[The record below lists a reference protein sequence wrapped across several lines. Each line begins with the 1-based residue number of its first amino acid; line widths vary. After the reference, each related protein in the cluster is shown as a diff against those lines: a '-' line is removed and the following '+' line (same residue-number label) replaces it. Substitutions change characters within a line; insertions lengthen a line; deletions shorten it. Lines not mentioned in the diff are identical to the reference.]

1 MNQTIQETIKDTDE
15 PVTVKGFRSASG
27 ETPNLGLPIVSGTD
41 VYSPLTDWNQSMEK
55 IDSAVG
61 LVELMG
67 SVNKIEIEKIKADN
81 TRQDA
86 ELDAIRQVD
95 GTQTEWLIDQQG
107 SINKLKVSNDT
118 IEKDIIEQNALIKNL
133 TNRVLEVE
141 DKLDPDSG
149 EVAAEIEAN
158 TAKIEANTALISD
171 LTNRVVETEDK
182 LDPDSGEVA
191 AKIEANTAEIRDH
204 WQGDETVQ
212 PNGIL
217 NNAKLTRG
225 FASLSGRGG
234 LPIVKT
240 VPRTSPDLI
249 IATIPIDELYPPAGT
264 PTGRPNLFLIEIFFK
279 VNGPVPNLGE
289 MYGSTVVDE
298 NKLPAIITTKDL
310 ASATN
315 VTIPF
320 SVNLDGKNIKIRS
333 QNNSE
338 IDAVC
343 IRLQAL
349 SFLQS

>member
-95 GTQTEWLIDQQG
+95 ETQTEWLVDQQG

-133 TNRVLEVE
+133 TNRVLDVE

-149 EVAAEIEAN
+149 EVTAEIEAN
-158 TAKIEANTALISD
+158 TALIR
-171 LTNRVVETEDK
+171 N
-182 LDPDSGEVA
+182 
-191 AKIEANTAEIRDH
+191 H
-204 WQGDETVQ
+204 WQGSETVE
-212 PNGIL
+212 PSGIL
-217 NNAKLTRG
+217 NNAELTRA
-225 FASLSGRGG
+225 FSLLSGYGG
-234 LPIVKT
+234 LPIIKKV
-240 VPRTSPDLI
+240 VQPSSGPVILR
-249 IATIPIDELYPPAGT
+249 IPNNDLYPPVGIT
-264 PTGRPNLFLIEIFFK
+264 TGVPNLVLIEIFFTR
-279 VNGPVPNLGE
+279 NDLGTNQGE
-289 MYGSTVVDE
+289 MYGAMVV
-298 NKLPAIITTKDL
+298 NRNRLPATITTRDL
-310 ASATN
+310 ANTTN
-315 VTIPF
+315 VTNTF
-320 SVNLDGKNIKIRS
+320 SVDLGG
-333 QNNSE
+333 NSIGITAQTKYE
-338 IDAVC
+338 TDAIYFRV
-343 IRLQAL
+343 QVL

>member
-67 SVNKIEIEKIKADN
+67 SVNKIEIEKIKGDN

-95 GTQTEWLIDQQG
+95 ETQTERLVDQQG

-118 IEKDIIEQNALIKNL
+118 IEKDIIEQNSLIKNL

-158 TAKIEANTALISD
+158 TALIS
-171 LTNRVVETEDK
+171 N
-182 LDPDSGEVA
+182 
-191 AKIEANTAEIRDH
+191 H
-204 WQGDETVQ
+204 WLGDETVE

-217 NNAKLTRG
+217 NNFELTRG
-225 FASLSGRGG
+225 FSLLSGAGS
-234 LPIVKT
+234 LPIIKRV
-240 VPRTSPDLI
+240 VQPSSGPVVLRVQNND
-249 IATIPIDELYPPAGT
+249 LYPPVGIT
-264 PTGRPNLFLIEIFFK
+264 TGLPNLVLIEIFFTR
-279 VNGPVPNLGE
+279 NDLGSNHGE
-289 MYGSTVVDE
+289 MYGAMVV
-298 NKLPAIITTKDL
+298 NRNNLPAKIITRDL
-310 ASATN
+310 ANTTN
-315 VTIPF
+315 VTNIF
-320 SVNLDGKNIKIRS
+320 SVNLGGNSIDITA
-333 QNNSE
+333 QNKYE
-338 IDAVC
+338 TDA
-343 IRLQAL
+343 IYFRLQVL
-349 SFLQS
+349 NFLQS

>member
-15 PVTVKGFRSASG
+15 PVTVKGFRSASD

-95 GTQTEWLIDQQG
+95 ETQTEWLVDQQG

-149 EVAAEIEAN
+149 EVTAEIEAN
-158 TAKIEANTALISD
+158 TAL
-171 LTNRVVETEDK
+171 
-182 LDPDSGEVA
+182 
-191 AKIEANTAEIRDH
+191 IRDH
-204 WQGDETVQ
+204 WLGDETVE

-217 NNAKLTRG
+217 NNYELTRA
-225 FASLSGRGG
+225 FSLLSGAGS
-234 LPIVKT
+234 LPIIKRV
-240 VPRTSPDLI
+240 VQPSSGPV
-249 IATIPIDELYPPAGT
+249 TIRIPNNDLYPPVGIT
-264 PTGRPNLFLIEIFFK
+264 TGLPNLVLIEIFFK
-279 VNGPVPNLGE
+279 RNDLGANLGE
-289 MYGSTVVDE
+289 MYGAMVV
-298 NKLPAIITTKDL
+298 NRNRLPATITARDL
-310 ASATN
+310 ANTTN
-315 VTIPF
+315 VTNAF
-320 SVNLDGKNIKIRS
+320 SANLGG
-333 QNNSE
+333 NS
-338 IDAVC
+338 IDITAQTKYETDAIYFRV
-343 IRLQAL
+343 QVL

>member
-95 GTQTEWLIDQQG
+95 ETQTEWLVGQQG

-118 IEKDIIEQNALIKNL
+118 IEKDIIEQNSLIKNL

-149 EVAAEIEAN
+149 EVTAEIEAN

-171 LTNRVVETEDK
+171 LTNRVVEVEDK
-182 LDPDSGEVA
+182 LGPDSGEVA
-191 AKIEANTAEIRDH
+191 AKIEANTASIRDH
-204 WQGDETVQ
+204 WQGDETLE

-217 NNAKLTRG
+217 NNAELTRG
-225 FASLSGRGG
+225 FSLLSGTGS
-234 LPIVKT
+234 LPILKRV
-240 VPRTSPDLI
+240 VQPDSDKVIFRL
-249 IATIPIDELYPPAGT
+249 PNKDLYPPGGIT
-264 PTGRPNLFLIEIFFK
+264 TGRPNFVLIEIFFTR
-279 VNGPVPNLGE
+279 NDLGGNLGE
-289 MYGSTVVDE
+289 MYGGMVV
-298 NKLPAIITTKDL
+298 NKDHSPVRITTRDL
-310 ASATN
+310 ANTTN
-315 VTIPF
+315 VTNTFTVSLASDFIH
-320 SVNLDGKNIKIRS
+320 VTA
-333 QNNSE
+333 QNRFDT
-338 IDAVC
+338 DAIYFRVQV
-343 IRLQAL
+343 LE
-349 SFLQS
+349 FTEP

>member
-86 ELDAIRQVD
+86 ELDAIRKVD
-95 GTQTEWLIDQQG
+95 ETQTEWLVDQQG

-118 IEKDIIEQNALIKNL
+118 IEKDIIEQNSLIKNL

-149 EVAAEIEAN
+149 EVA
-158 TAKIEANTALISD
+158 TKIEANTALI
-171 LTNRVVETEDK
+171 
-182 LDPDSGEVA
+182 
-191 AKIEANTAEIRDH
+191 RDH
-204 WQGDETVQ
+204 WLGDETTE

-217 NNAKLTRG
+217 NNYELTRA
-225 FASLSGRGG
+225 FSLLSGAGS
-234 LPIVKT
+234 LPIIKRV
-240 VPRTSPDLI
+240 VPTSSGHVTLR
-249 IATIPIDELYPPAGT
+249 IPNNELYPPVGIT
-264 PTGRPNLFLIEIFFK
+264 TGLPNIVLIEIFFK
-279 VNGPVPNLGE
+279 IKGLGGPLGE
-289 MYGSTVVDE
+289 MYGAIVAHK
-298 NKLPAIITTKDL
+298 NGLPATLVARDL
-310 ASATN
+310 ANASNLNT
-315 VTIPF
+315 TF
-320 SVNLDGKNIKIRS
+320 SVDLGANNISVTGQPNVDTDGIYFRVQVINF
-333 QNNSE
+333 E
-338 IDAVC
+338 
-343 IRLQAL
+343 
-349 SFLQS
+349 

>member
-86 ELDAIRQVD
+86 ELDAIRQAD
-95 GTQTEWLIDQQG
+95 ETQTEWLVDQQG

-158 TAKIEANTALISD
+158 TAEIEANTALIR
-171 LTNRVVETEDK
+171 N
-182 LDPDSGEVA
+182 
-191 AKIEANTAEIRDH
+191 H
-204 WQGDETVQ
+204 WQGNETVE

-217 NNAKLTRG
+217 NNYELTRA
-225 FASLSGRGG
+225 FSLLSGSGG
-234 LPIVKT
+234 LPIVKAVT
-240 VPRTSPDLI
+240 RQSPDQI
-249 IATIPIDELYPPAGT
+249 VAYIQTAELYPPVGT

-279 VNGPVPNLGE
+279 INNRVSNLGE
-289 MYGSTVVDE
+289 MYGAMVV
-298 NKLPAIITTKDL
+298 NINRLPAVITTKDL
-310 ASATN
+310 ANATN
-315 VTIPF
+315 YTVPF
-320 SVNLDGKNIKIRS
+320 SVDLEGNKIKIETR
-333 QNNSE
+333 NELE

-343 IRLQAL
+343 FRIQAL
-349 SFLQS
+349 SFA

>member
-95 GTQTEWLIDQQG
+95 ETQTEWLVDQQG

-133 TNRVLEVE
+133 TNRVLDVE

-149 EVAAEIEAN
+149 EVTAEIEAN
-158 TAKIEANTALISD
+158 TALIR
-171 LTNRVVETEDK
+171 N
-182 LDPDSGEVA
+182 
-191 AKIEANTAEIRDH
+191 H
-204 WQGDETVQ
+204 WQGSETVE
-212 PNGIL
+212 PSGIL
-217 NNAKLTRG
+217 NNAELTRA
-225 FASLSGRGG
+225 FSLLSGYGG
-234 LPIVKT
+234 VPIIKMLLRPVPNAT
-240 VPRTSPDLI
+240 VI
-249 IATIPIDELYPPAGT
+249 TIPNTELYPPAGIT
-264 PTGRPNLFLIEIFFK
+264 TGKPNRLLIEIFFK
-279 VNGPVPNLGE
+279 RNDLGENLGE
-289 MYGSTVVDE
+289 MYGSMVVKKSSS
-298 NKLPAIITTKDL
+298 NPIITTRDL
-310 ASATN
+310 ANTTN
-315 VTIPF
+315 VTNTF
-320 SVNLDGKNIKIRS
+320 SVDMGSDYIDITAQTNI
-333 QNNSE
+333 E
-338 IDAVC
+338 TDAIYCRV
-343 IRLQAL
+343 QAL
-349 SFLQS
+349 NFA

>member
-86 ELDAIRQVD
+86 ELDAIRRVD
-95 GTQTEWLIDQQG
+95 ETQTEWLVDQQG

-133 TNRVLEVE
+133 TNRVLDVE

-158 TAKIEANTALISD
+158 TELIR
-171 LTNRVVETEDK
+171 N
-182 LDPDSGEVA
+182 
-191 AKIEANTAEIRDH
+191 H
-204 WQGDETVQ
+204 WQGNETVE
-212 PNGIL
+212 PSGIL
-217 NNAKLTRG
+217 NNAELTRA
-225 FASLSGRGG
+225 FSLLSGTGS
-234 LPIVKT
+234 LPIIKRV
-240 VPRTSPDLI
+240 VQPSSGPVILH
-249 IATIPIDELYPPAGT
+249 IPNNDLYPPVGIT
-264 PTGRPNLFLIEIFFK
+264 TGLPNLVLIEIFFTR
-279 VNGPVPNLGE
+279 NDLGRNLGE
-289 MYGSTVVDE
+289 MYGAMVV
-298 NKLPAIITTKDL
+298 NRNSLPATIITRDL
-310 ASATN
+310 ANTTN
-315 VTIPF
+315 VTNTF
-320 SVNLDGKNIKIRS
+320 SVNLGGNNIDITA
-333 QNNSE
+333 QNKYE
-338 IDAVC
+338 TDAIYFRV
-343 IRLQAL
+343 QVL

>member
-1 MNQTIQETIKDTDE
+1 MNQTIQEAIKDTDE

-95 GTQTEWLIDQQG
+95 ETQTEWLVDQQG

-118 IEKDIIEQNALIKNL
+118 IEKDIIEQNSLIKNL

-149 EVAAEIEAN
+149 EVAAKIEAN
-158 TAKIEANTALISD
+158 TAKIRSN
-171 LTNRVVETEDK
+171 
-182 LDPDSGEVA
+182 
-191 AKIEANTAEIRDH
+191 
-204 WQGDETVQ
+204 WMGDETVE
-212 PNGIL
+212 PSGIL
-217 NNAKLTRG
+217 NNYELTRA
-225 FASLSGRGG
+225 FSLLSGAGS
-234 LPIVKT
+234 LPIIKRV
-240 VPRTSPDLI
+240 VQPASAPVILR
-249 IATIPIDELYPPAGT
+249 IPNNDLYPPVGIT
-264 PTGRPNLFLIEIFFK
+264 TGVPNLVLIEIFFRR
-279 VNGPVPNLGE
+279 NDLGTNLGE
-289 MYGSTVVDE
+289 MYGAMVV
-298 NKLPAIITTKDL
+298 NRNRLPATITTRDL
-310 ASATN
+310 ANTTN
-315 VTIPF
+315 VTNIF
-320 SVNLDGKNIKIRS
+320 SVNLGGNSIDITA
-333 QNNSE
+333 QNKYE
-338 IDAVC
+338 TDA
-343 IRLQAL
+343 IYFRLQVL

>member
-95 GTQTEWLIDQQG
+95 ETQTEWLVDQQG

-158 TAKIEANTALISD
+158 TAL
-171 LTNRVVETEDK
+171 
-182 LDPDSGEVA
+182 
-191 AKIEANTAEIRDH
+191 IRDH
-204 WQGDETVQ
+204 WQGNETVE
-212 PNGIL
+212 PSGIL
-217 NNAKLTRG
+217 NNAELTRA
-225 FASLSGRGG
+225 FSLLSGTGS
-234 LPIVKT
+234 LPIIKRVVQPSSGPVVLR
-240 VPRTSPDLI
+240 VPN
-249 IATIPIDELYPPAGT
+249 IDLYPPVGIT
-264 PTGRPNLFLIEIFFK
+264 TGLPNLVLIEIFFK
-279 VNGPVPNLGE
+279 RNDLGTNLGE
-289 MYGSTVVDE
+289 MYGAMVV
-298 NKLPAIITTKDL
+298 NRNSLPATITTRDL
-310 ASATN
+310 ANTTN
-315 VTIPF
+315 VANIF
-320 SVNLDGKNIKIRS
+320 SVNLGG
-333 QNNSE
+333 NS
-338 IDAVC
+338 IDITAQTKYETDA
-343 IRLQAL
+343 IYFRLQVL

>member
-67 SVNKIEIEKIKADN
+67 SVNKVEIEKIKADN

-95 GTQTEWLIDQQG
+95 ETQTEWLVDQQG

-158 TAKIEANTALISD
+158 TALIR
-171 LTNRVVETEDK
+171 N
-182 LDPDSGEVA
+182 
-191 AKIEANTAEIRDH
+191 H
-204 WQGDETVQ
+204 WQGDETVE
-212 PNGIL
+212 PRGIL
-217 NNAKLTRG
+217 NNAELTRA
-225 FASLSGRGG
+225 FSLLSGAGS
-234 LPIVKT
+234 LPIIKKV
-240 VPRTSPDLI
+240 VQPSSGPVVLR
-249 IATIPIDELYPPAGT
+249 IPNNDLYPPVGIT
-264 PTGRPNLFLIEIFFK
+264 TGRPNLVLVEIFFK
-279 VNGPVPNLGE
+279 RNDLGTNYGE
-289 MYGSTVVDE
+289 MYGAMVV
-298 NKLPAIITTKDL
+298 NRNHLPATITTRDL
-310 ASATN
+310 SNPTTVTN
-315 VTIPF
+315 TF
-320 SVNLDGKNIKIRS
+320 SVNLGG
-333 QNNSE
+333 NS
-338 IDAVC
+338 IDMTAQSKYETDT
-343 IRLQAL
+343 IYFRLQVL

>member
-95 GTQTEWLIDQQG
+95 ETQTEWLVDQQG

-158 TAKIEANTALISD
+158 TALIR
-171 LTNRVVETEDK
+171 N
-182 LDPDSGEVA
+182 
-191 AKIEANTAEIRDH
+191 H
-204 WQGDETVQ
+204 WQGNETVE

-217 NNAKLTRG
+217 NNYELTRA
-225 FASLSGRGG
+225 FSLLSGSGG
-234 LPIVKT
+234 LPIIKRV
-240 VPRTSPDLI
+240 VQPASGPVVLR
-249 IATIPIDELYPPAGT
+249 IPNNDLYPPVGIT
-264 PTGRPNLFLIEIFFK
+264 TGVPNLVLIEIFFK
-279 VNGPVPNLGE
+279 RNDLGTNLGE
-289 MYGSTVVDE
+289 MYGAMVV
-298 NKLPAIITTKDL
+298 NRNNLPATITTRDL
-310 ASATN
+310 SNTTHVTN
-315 VTIPF
+315 IF
-320 SVNLDGKNIKIRS
+320 SVNLGGNRIDITA
-333 QNNSE
+333 QNKYE
-338 IDAVC
+338 TDA
-343 IRLQAL
+343 IYFRLQVL

>member
-95 GTQTEWLIDQQG
+95 ETQTEWLVDQQG

-149 EVAAEIEAN
+149 EVAA
-158 TAKIEANTALISD
+158 
-171 LTNRVVETEDK
+171 
-182 LDPDSGEVA
+182 
-191 AKIEANTAEIRDH
+191 KIEANTAEIGANTALIRNH
-204 WQGDETVQ
+204 WQGNETVESS
-212 PNGIL
+212 GIL
-217 NNAKLTRG
+217 NNAELTRS
-225 FASLSGRGG
+225 FSLLSGTGS
-234 LPIVKT
+234 LPIIKKVVQPSSSPAILR
-240 VPRTSPDLI
+240 VPN
-249 IATIPIDELYPPAGT
+249 IDLYPPVGIT
-264 PTGRPNLFLIEIFFK
+264 TGLPNLVLIEIFFK
-279 VNGPVPNLGE
+279 RNDLGTNLGE
-289 MYGSTVVDE
+289 MYGAMVV
-298 NKLPAIITTKDL
+298 NRNRLPATITTRDL
-310 ASATN
+310 ANTVN
-315 VTIPF
+315 VTNIF
-320 SVNLDGKNIKIRS
+320 SVNLGG
-333 QNNSE
+333 NS
-338 IDAVC
+338 IDITAQTKYETDA
-343 IRLQAL
+343 IYFRLQVL

>member
-133 TNRVLEVE
+133 TNRVLDVE
-141 DKLDPDSG
+141 
-149 EVAAEIEAN
+149 N
-158 TAKIEANTALISD
+158 
-171 LTNRVVETEDK
+171 K

-191 AKIEANTAEIRDH
+191 AKIEANTAKIRSN
-204 WQGDETVQ
+204 WMGDETVE
-212 PNGIL
+212 PSGIL
-217 NNAKLTRG
+217 NNYELTRA
-225 FASLSGRGG
+225 FSLLSGAGS
-234 LPIVKT
+234 LPIIKRV
-240 VPRTSPDLI
+240 VQPASGPVILR
-249 IATIPIDELYPPAGT
+249 IPNNDLYPPVGIT
-264 PTGRPNLFLIEIFFK
+264 TGVPNLVLIEIFFRR
-279 VNGPVPNLGE
+279 NDLGTNLGE
-289 MYGSTVVDE
+289 MYGAMVV
-298 NKLPAIITTKDL
+298 NRNRLPATITTRDL
-310 ASATN
+310 ANTTN
-315 VTIPF
+315 VTNIF
-320 SVNLDGKNIKIRS
+320 SVNLGSNSIDITA
-333 QNNSE
+333 QNKYE
-338 IDAVC
+338 TDA
-343 IRLQAL
+343 IYFRLQVL

>member
-1 MNQTIQETIKDTDE
+1 MNQTIQETIKDKDE

-41 VYSPLTDWNQSMEK
+41 VYRPLTDWNQSMEK

-95 GTQTEWLIDQQG
+95 KTQTEWLVDQQG

-158 TAKIEANTALISD
+158 TALIR
-171 LTNRVVETEDK
+171 N
-182 LDPDSGEVA
+182 
-191 AKIEANTAEIRDH
+191 H
-204 WQGDETVQ
+204 WQGDETVE
-212 PNGIL
+212 PSGIL
-217 NNAKLTRG
+217 NNAELTRA
-225 FASLSGRGG
+225 FSLLSGAGS
-234 LPIVKT
+234 LPIIKRV
-240 VPRTSPDLI
+240 VQPSSGPVVLR
-249 IATIPIDELYPPAGT
+249 IPNNDLYPPIGIT
-264 PTGRPNLFLIEIFFK
+264 TGRPNLVLIEIFFK
-279 VNGPVPNLGE
+279 RNDLGGNLGE
-289 MYGSTVVDE
+289 MYGAMVV
-298 NKLPAIITTKDL
+298 NRNSSHNHHKR
-310 ASATN
+310 
-315 VTIPF
+315 F
-320 SVNLDGKNIKIRS
+320 S
-333 QNNSE
+333 
-338 IDAVC
+338 
-343 IRLQAL
+343 
-349 SFLQS
+349 

>member
-86 ELDAIRQVD
+86 ELDAIRKVD
-95 GTQTEWLIDQQG
+95 ETQTEWLVNQQG

-118 IEKDIIEQNALIKNL
+118 IEEDIIEQNALIKNL

-141 DKLDPDSG
+141 DKLDPDGG
-149 EVAAEIEAN
+149 EVATEIEANTAEIEAN
-158 TAKIEANTALISD
+158 TALIR
-171 LTNRVVETEDK
+171 N
-182 LDPDSGEVA
+182 
-191 AKIEANTAEIRDH
+191 H
-204 WQGDETVQ
+204 WQGDETVE

-217 NNAKLTRG
+217 NNAELTRA
-225 FASLSGRGG
+225 FSLLSGAGS
-234 LPIVKT
+234 LPIIKRVIQPASGP
-240 VPRTSPDLI
+240 VVLR
-249 IATIPIDELYPPAGT
+249 IPNADLYPPVGITAGV
-264 PTGRPNLFLIEIFFK
+264 PNLVLIEIFFK
-279 VNGPVPNLGE
+279 RNDLGGNLGE
-289 MYGSTVVDE
+289 MYGAMVV
-298 NKLPAIITTKDL
+298 NRNRLPATITTRDL
-310 ASATN
+310 ANTTN
-315 VTIPF
+315 VTNTF
-320 SVNLDGKNIKIRS
+320 SVDLGG
-333 QNNSE
+333 NSIGITAQTKYE
-338 IDAVC
+338 TDAIYFRV
-343 IRLQAL
+343 QVL

>member
-95 GTQTEWLIDQQG
+95 ETQTEWLVDQQG

-149 EVAAEIEAN
+149 EVAA
-158 TAKIEANTALISD
+158 KIEANTAS
-171 LTNRVVETEDK
+171 
-182 LDPDSGEVA
+182 
-191 AKIEANTAEIRDH
+191 IRSH
-204 WQGDETVQ
+204 WQGDETVA
-212 PNGIL
+212 PSGIL
-217 NNAKLTRG
+217 NNAELTRA
-225 FASLSGRGG
+225 FSLLSGAGS
-234 LPIVKT
+234 LPIIKRV
-240 VPRTSPDLI
+240 VQPSSGPVILR
-249 IATIPIDELYPPAGT
+249 IPNNDLYPPVGIT
-264 PTGRPNLFLIEIFFK
+264 TGLPNLVLIEIFYK
-279 VNGPVPNLGE
+279 RNDLGVNMGE
-289 MYGSTVVDE
+289 MYGAMVV
-298 NKLPAIITTKDL
+298 NRNHLPATIITRDL
-310 ASATN
+310 ANTTN
-315 VTIPF
+315 VTNAF
-320 SVNLDGKNIKIRS
+320 SVDLGG
-333 QNNSE
+333 NSIGITAQTKYE
-338 IDAVC
+338 TNAIYF
-343 IRLQAL
+343 RLQVI

>member
-67 SVNKIEIEKIKADN
+67 SVNKIEIEKIKGDN

-95 GTQTEWLIDQQG
+95 ETQTERLVDQQG

-118 IEKDIIEQNALIKNL
+118 IEKDIIEQNSLIKNL

-158 TAKIEANTALISD
+158 TALIS
-171 LTNRVVETEDK
+171 N
-182 LDPDSGEVA
+182 
-191 AKIEANTAEIRDH
+191 H
-204 WQGDETVQ
+204 WLGDETVE

-217 NNAKLTRG
+217 NNFELTRG
-225 FASLSGRGG
+225 FSLLSGAGS
-234 LPIVKT
+234 LPIIKRV
-240 VPRTSPDLI
+240 VQPSSGPVVLRVQNND
-249 IATIPIDELYPPAGT
+249 LYPPVSIT
-264 PTGRPNLFLIEIFFK
+264 TGLPNLVLIEIFFTR
-279 VNGPVPNLGE
+279 NDLGCNHGE
-289 MYGSTVVDE
+289 MYGAMVV
-298 NKLPAIITTKDL
+298 NRNNLPAKIITRDL
-310 ASATN
+310 ANTTN
-315 VTIPF
+315 VTNIF
-320 SVNLDGKNIKIRS
+320 SVNLGGNSIDITA
-333 QNNSE
+333 QNKYE
-338 IDAVC
+338 TDA
-343 IRLQAL
+343 IYFRLQVL
-349 SFLQS
+349 NFLQS

>member
-95 GTQTEWLIDQQG
+95 ETQTEWLVDQQG

-149 EVAAEIEAN
+149 EIVAEIEAN
-158 TAKIEANTALISD
+158 TAL
-171 LTNRVVETEDK
+171 
-182 LDPDSGEVA
+182 
-191 AKIEANTAEIRDH
+191 IRDH
-204 WQGDETVQ
+204 WLGDETVE
-212 PNGIL
+212 PSGIL
-217 NNAKLTRG
+217 NNAELTRA
-225 FASLSGRGG
+225 FSLLSGTGG
-234 LPIVKT
+234 LPIVKAVT
-240 VPRTSPDLI
+240 RQSPDRI
-249 IATIPIDELYPPAGT
+249 VAYIQTAELYPPVGT

-279 VNGPVPNLGE
+279 INGRGGNLGE
-289 MYGSTVVDE
+289 MYGSIVV
-298 NKLPAIITTKDL
+298 NKNRLPAVITTKDL
-310 ASATN
+310 ANATN
-315 VTIPF
+315 YTVPF
-320 SVNLDGKNIKIRS
+320 SVNLEGNKIKIEA
-333 QNNSE
+333 QNELE

-343 IRLQAL
+343 FRIQAL
-349 SFLQS
+349 SFA

>member
-1 MNQTIQETIKDTDE
+1 MNQTIQETIKGTDE

-81 TRQDA
+81 TRQDE

-95 GTQTEWLIDQQG
+95 ETQTEWLVDQQG

-158 TAKIEANTALISD
+158 TAL
-171 LTNRVVETEDK
+171 
-182 LDPDSGEVA
+182 
-191 AKIEANTAEIRDH
+191 IRDH
-204 WQGDETVQ
+204 WLGDETVE

-217 NNAKLTRG
+217 NNYELTRA
-225 FASLSGRGG
+225 FSLLSGAGS
-234 LPIVKT
+234 LPIIKRV
-240 VPRTSPDLI
+240 VQPSSGPVVLR
-249 IATIPIDELYPPAGT
+249 IPNNDLYPPVGIT
-264 PTGRPNLFLIEIFFK
+264 TGRPNLVLIEIFFTR
-279 VNGPVPNLGE
+279 NDLGRNLGE
-289 MYGSTVVDE
+289 MYGAMVV
-298 NKLPAIITTKDL
+298 NRNSLPATIITRDL
-310 ASATN
+310 ANTTN
-315 VTIPF
+315 VTNTF
-320 SVNLDGKNIKIRS
+320 SANLGGNSIDITA
-333 QNNSE
+333 QNKYE
-338 IDAVC
+338 TEAIYFRV
-343 IRLQAL
+343 QVL

>member
-1 MNQTIQETIKDTDE
+1 MNQTIQETIKDTDD

-67 SVNKIEIEKIKADN
+67 SVNKVEIEKIKADN

-95 GTQTEWLIDQQG
+95 ETQTEWLVDQQG

-149 EVAAEIEAN
+149 EVAAEI
-158 TAKIEANTALISD
+158 KANTALIS
-171 LTNRVVETEDK
+171 N
-182 LDPDSGEVA
+182 
-191 AKIEANTAEIRDH
+191 H
-204 WQGDETVQ
+204 WRGNETVE
-212 PNGIL
+212 PSGIL
-217 NNAKLTRG
+217 NNAELTRA
-225 FASLSGRGG
+225 FSLLSGTGG
-234 LPIVKT
+234 LPIIKRVVQPPSSPVVLR
-240 VPRTSPDLI
+240 VPNSD
-249 IATIPIDELYPPAGT
+249 LYPPVGIT
-264 PTGRPNLFLIEIFFK
+264 TGRPNLVLIEIFFTR
-279 VNGPVPNLGE
+279 NDLGPNLGE
-289 MYGSTVVDE
+289 MYGSMVV
-298 NKLPAIITTKDL
+298 NRNSLPATITARDL
-310 ASATN
+310 ASSGNGTN
-315 VTIPF
+315 TF
-320 SVNLDGKNIKIRS
+320 SVDLGSNNINIAAQSKF
-333 QNNSE
+333 E
-338 IDAVC
+338 TDA
-343 IRLQAL
+343 IYFRLQVL

>member
-95 GTQTEWLIDQQG
+95 ETQTEWLVDQQG

-133 TNRVLEVE
+133 TNRVLDVE

-149 EVAAEIEAN
+149 EIVAEIEAN
-158 TAKIEANTALISD
+158 TAL
-171 LTNRVVETEDK
+171 
-182 LDPDSGEVA
+182 
-191 AKIEANTAEIRDH
+191 IRDH
-204 WQGDETVQ
+204 WLGDETVE
-212 PNGIL
+212 PSGIL
-217 NNAKLTRG
+217 NNAELTRA
-225 FASLSGRGG
+225 FSLLSGTGS
-234 LPIVKT
+234 LPIIKRVVQPSSGPVVLR
-240 VPRTSPDLI
+240 VPNLD
-249 IATIPIDELYPPAGT
+249 LYPPVGIT
-264 PTGRPNLFLIEIFFK
+264 TGLPNLVLIEIFFK
-279 VNGPVPNLGE
+279 RNDLGTNLGE
-289 MYGSTVVDE
+289 MYGAMVV
-298 NKLPAIITTKDL
+298 NRNRLPATITTRDL
-310 ASATN
+310 ANTAN
-315 VTIPF
+315 VTNIF
-320 SVNLDGKNIKIRS
+320 SVNLGG
-333 QNNSE
+333 NS
-338 IDAVC
+338 IDITAQTKYETDA
-343 IRLQAL
+343 IYFRLQVL

>member
-86 ELDAIRQVD
+86 ELDAIRQAD
-95 GTQTEWLIDQQG
+95 ETQTEWLVDQQG

-149 EVAAEIEAN
+149 EVAA
-158 TAKIEANTALISD
+158 
-171 LTNRVVETEDK
+171 
-182 LDPDSGEVA
+182 
-191 AKIEANTAEIRDH
+191 KIEANTAEIEANTALIRSH
-204 WQGDETVQ
+204 WQGDETVESS
-212 PNGIL
+212 GIL
-217 NNAKLTRG
+217 NNAELTRG
-225 FASLSGRGG
+225 FSLLSGHGG
-234 LPIVKT
+234 
-240 VPRTSPDLI
+240 VPI
-249 IATIPIDELYPPAGT
+249 IAMLLRPIPNAIVVSIPNTKLYPPFGIN
-264 PTGRPNLFLIEIFFK
+264 TGKPNRVLIEIFFK
-279 VNGPVPNLGE
+279 RNDLGANLGE
-289 MYGSTVVDE
+289 MYGAMVVKRSE
-298 NKLPAIITTKDL
+298 ITPKITTRDL
-310 ASATN
+310 ANPTKVTN
-315 VTIPF
+315 IF
-320 SVNLDGKNIKIRS
+320 SVDMGSDYMDITSLENI
-333 QNNSE
+333 E
-338 IDAVC
+338 TDAIYYRV
-343 IRLQAL
+343 QAL
-349 SFLQS
+349 NFA

>member
-133 TNRVLEVE
+133 TNRVLDVE
-141 DKLDPDSG
+141 
-149 EVAAEIEAN
+149 N
-158 TAKIEANTALISD
+158 
-171 LTNRVVETEDK
+171 K

-191 AKIEANTAEIRDH
+191 AKIEANTAKIRSN
-204 WQGDETVQ
+204 WMGDETVE
-212 PNGIL
+212 PSGIL
-217 NNAKLTRG
+217 NNYELTRA
-225 FASLSGRGG
+225 FSLLSGAGS
-234 LPIVKT
+234 LPIIKRV
-240 VPRTSPDLI
+240 VQPASGPVILH
-249 IATIPIDELYPPAGT
+249 IPNNDLYPPVGIT
-264 PTGRPNLFLIEIFFK
+264 TGVPNLVLIEIFFRR
-279 VNGPVPNLGE
+279 NDLGANLGE
-289 MYGSTVVDE
+289 MYGAMVV
-298 NKLPAIITTKDL
+298 NRNRLPATITTRDL
-310 ASATN
+310 ANTTN
-315 VTIPF
+315 VTNIF
-320 SVNLDGKNIKIRS
+320 SVNLGGNSIDITA
-333 QNNSE
+333 QNKYE
-338 IDAVC
+338 TDA
-343 IRLQAL
+343 IYFRLQVL

>member
-1 MNQTIQETIKDTDE
+1 MNQTIQETIKGTDE

-95 GTQTEWLIDQQG
+95 ETQTEWLVAQQG

-133 TNRVLEVE
+133 TNRVLDVE

-149 EVAAEIEAN
+149 EIVAEIEAN
-158 TAKIEANTALISD
+158 TALIR
-171 LTNRVVETEDK
+171 N
-182 LDPDSGEVA
+182 
-191 AKIEANTAEIRDH
+191 H
-204 WQGDETVQ
+204 WQGNETVE
-212 PNGIL
+212 PSGIL
-217 NNAKLTRG
+217 NNAELTRA
-225 FASLSGRGG
+225 FSLLSGAGS
-234 LPIVKT
+234 LPIIKRVVQPSSGPAVLH
-240 VPRTSPDLI
+240 VPNLD
-249 IATIPIDELYPPAGT
+249 LYPPVGIT
-264 PTGRPNLFLIEIFFK
+264 TGLPNLVLIEIFFK
-279 VNGPVPNLGE
+279 RNDLGTNLGE
-289 MYGSTVVDE
+289 MYGAMVV
-298 NKLPAIITTKDL
+298 NRNRLPATITTRDL
-310 ASATN
+310 ANTTN
-315 VTIPF
+315 VTNIF
-320 SVNLDGKNIKIRS
+320 SVNLGG
-333 QNNSE
+333 NS
-338 IDAVC
+338 IDITAQTKYETDA
-343 IRLQAL
+343 IYFRLQVL

>member
-95 GTQTEWLIDQQG
+95 ETQTEWLVDQQG

-149 EVAAEIEAN
+149 EVAAEIG
-158 TAKIEANTALISD
+158 ANTALI
-171 LTNRVVETEDK
+171 
-182 LDPDSGEVA
+182 
-191 AKIEANTAEIRDH
+191 RDH
-204 WQGDETVQ
+204 WLGDETVE

-217 NNAKLTRG
+217 TNFELTRA
-225 FASLSGRGG
+225 FSLLSGAGS
-234 LPIVKT
+234 LPIIKRV
-240 VPRTSPDLI
+240 VQPASGPVVLR
-249 IATIPIDELYPPAGT
+249 IPNNDLYPPVGIT
-264 PTGRPNLFLIEIFFK
+264 TGRPNLVLIEIFFK
-279 VNGPVPNLGE
+279 RNDLGANLGE
-289 MYGSTVVDE
+289 MYGAMVV
-298 NKLPAIITTKDL
+298 NRNHLPATITTRDL
-310 ASATN
+310 ANTTN
-315 VTIPF
+315 VTNIF
-320 SVNLDGKNIKIRS
+320 SANLGGNSIDITA
-333 QNNSE
+333 QNKYE
-338 IDAVC
+338 TDA
-343 IRLQAL
+343 IYFRLQVLNFA
-349 SFLQS
+349 

>member
-15 PVTVKGFRSASG
+15 PVTVKGFRSASD

-95 GTQTEWLIDQQG
+95 ETQTEWLVDQQG

-149 EVAAEIEAN
+149 EVTAEIEAN
-158 TAKIEANTALISD
+158 TAL
-171 LTNRVVETEDK
+171 
-182 LDPDSGEVA
+182 
-191 AKIEANTAEIRDH
+191 IRDH
-204 WQGDETVQ
+204 WLGDETVE

-217 NNAKLTRG
+217 NNYELTRA
-225 FASLSGRGG
+225 FSLLSGAGS
-234 LPIVKT
+234 LPIIKRV
-240 VPRTSPDLI
+240 VQPSSGPVILR
-249 IATIPIDELYPPAGT
+249 IPNNDLYPPVGIT
-264 PTGRPNLFLIEIFFK
+264 TGLPNLVLIEIFFK
-279 VNGPVPNLGE
+279 RNDLGTNLGE
-289 MYGSTVVDE
+289 MYGAMVV
-298 NKLPAIITTKDL
+298 NRNRLPATITTRDL
-310 ASATN
+310 ANTAN
-315 VTIPF
+315 VTNAF
-320 SVNLDGKNIKIRS
+320 SVNLGG
-333 QNNSE
+333 NS
-338 IDAVC
+338 IDITAQTKYETDA
-343 IRLQAL
+343 IYFRLQVL

>member
-95 GTQTEWLIDQQG
+95 ETQTEWLVDQQG

-141 DKLDPDSG
+141 DKL
-149 EVAAEIEAN
+149 E
-158 TAKIEANTALISD
+158 
-171 LTNRVVETEDK
+171 
-182 LDPDSGEVA
+182 PDSGEVA
-191 AKIEANTAEIRDH
+191 AKIESNTALIRNH
-204 WQGDETVQ
+204 WQGNETVE
-212 PNGIL
+212 PSGIL
-217 NNAKLTRG
+217 NNAELTRG
-225 FASLSGRGG
+225 FSLLSGAGS

-240 VPRTSPDLI
+240 VTRQSPDKI
-249 IATIPIDELYPPAGT
+249 VAYIQTAELYPPVGT

-279 VNGPVPNLGE
+279 INGRVSNLGE
-289 MYGSTVVDE
+289 MYGAMVV
-298 NKLPAIITTKDL
+298 NINRLPAVITTKDL
-310 ASATN
+310 ANATN
-315 VTIPF
+315 YTAPF
-320 SVNLDGKNIKIRS
+320 SVDLEGNKIKIET
-333 QNNSE
+333 QNELE

-343 IRLQAL
+343 FRIQAL
-349 SFLQS
+349 SFA

>member
-95 GTQTEWLIDQQG
+95 ETQTEWLVDQQG

-133 TNRVLEVE
+133 TNRVLDVE

-149 EVAAEIEAN
+149 EIVAEIEAN
-158 TAKIEANTALISD
+158 TAL
-171 LTNRVVETEDK
+171 
-182 LDPDSGEVA
+182 
-191 AKIEANTAEIRDH
+191 IRDH
-204 WQGDETVQ
+204 WLGDETVE
-212 PNGIL
+212 PSGIL
-217 NNAKLTRG
+217 NNAELTRA
-225 FASLSGRGG
+225 FSLLSGAGS
-234 LPIVKT
+234 LPIIKRVVQPSSGPVVLR
-240 VPRTSPDLI
+240 VPNLD
-249 IATIPIDELYPPAGT
+249 LYPPVGIT
-264 PTGRPNLFLIEIFFK
+264 TGLPNLVLIEIFFK
-279 VNGPVPNLGE
+279 RNDLGTNLGE
-289 MYGSTVVDE
+289 MYGAMVV
-298 NKLPAIITTKDL
+298 NRNRLPATITTRDL
-310 ASATN
+310 ANTAN
-315 VTIPF
+315 VTNIF
-320 SVNLDGKNIKIRS
+320 SVNLGG
-333 QNNSE
+333 NS
-338 IDAVC
+338 IDITAQTKYETDA
-343 IRLQAL
+343 IYFRLQVL

>member
-95 GTQTEWLIDQQG
+95 ETQTEWLIDQQG

-133 TNRVLEVE
+133 TNRVLDV
-141 DKLDPDSG
+141 
-149 EVAAEIEAN
+149 
-158 TAKIEANTALISD
+158 
-171 LTNRVVETEDK
+171 EDK

-191 AKIEANTAEIRDH
+191 AKIEANTAEIEANTALIRNH
-204 WQGDETVQ
+204 WQGNETVE
-212 PNGIL
+212 PSGIL
-217 NNAKLTRG
+217 NNAELTRG
-225 FASLSGRGG
+225 FSLLSGYGSV
-234 LPIVKT
+234 PIIKMLLHPIPSAT
-240 VPRTSPDLI
+240 VIT
-249 IATIPIDELYPPAGT
+249 IANTELYPPAAT
-264 PTGRPNLFLIEIFFK
+264 TTGKPNRVLIEIFFK
-279 VNGPVPNLGE
+279 RNDLGGNLGE
-289 MYGSTVVDE
+289 MYGAMVVKRSTP
-298 NKLPAIITTKDL
+298 NPIITARDL
-310 ASATN
+310 ANTTN
-315 VTIPF
+315 VTNTFCVDMGSDYI
-320 SVNLDGKNIKIRS
+320 DITAQANI
-333 QNNSE
+333 E
-338 IDAVC
+338 TDAIYCRV
-343 IRLQAL
+343 QAL
-349 SFLQS
+349 NFA

>member
-86 ELDAIRQVD
+86 ELDEIRQVD
-95 GTQTEWLIDQQG
+95 ETQTEWLVDQQG

-133 TNRVLEVE
+133 TNRVLDV
-141 DKLDPDSG
+141 
-149 EVAAEIEAN
+149 
-158 TAKIEANTALISD
+158 
-171 LTNRVVETEDK
+171 EDK

-204 WQGDETVQ
+204 WLGNETVE

-217 NNAKLTRG
+217 NNYELTRA
-225 FASLSGRGG
+225 FSLLSGAGS
-234 LPIVKT
+234 LPIIRRV
-240 VPRTSPDLI
+240 VQPASGPVVLR
-249 IATIPIDELYPPAGT
+249 IPNNDLYPPVGIT
-264 PTGRPNLFLIEIFFK
+264 TGLPNLVLIEIFFTRTDL
-279 VNGPVPNLGE
+279 GTNLGE
-289 MYGSTVVDE
+289 MYGAMVV
-298 NKLPAIITTKDL
+298 NRNSLPATIITRDL
-310 ASATN
+310 ANTTN
-315 VTIPF
+315 VTNTF
-320 SVNLDGKNIKIRS
+320 SANLGG
-333 QNNSE
+333 NS
-338 IDAVC
+338 IDITAQTKYETDA
-343 IRLQAL
+343 IYFRLQVL